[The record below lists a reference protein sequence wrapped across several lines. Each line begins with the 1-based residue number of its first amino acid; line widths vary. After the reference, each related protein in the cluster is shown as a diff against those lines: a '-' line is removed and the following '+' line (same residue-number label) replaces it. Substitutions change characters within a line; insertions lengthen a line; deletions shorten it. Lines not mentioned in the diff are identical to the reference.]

1 MSERKTVLTKRK
13 IGLALGGG
21 GSRGFAHLGVAKA
34 LRELKVPIYC
44 VAGTSIGSI
53 VGGVI
58 ASDMLQRA
66 LNWACDPDW
75 FKLPMLFLKFH
86 LPWRSIVGSERIEM
100 FFKDMICAKTFDE
113 LIMPFAAVATDL
125 YNGRTVVM
133 TEGDVQ
139 TAIRASMAIPGVFD
153 PVLRNGRVLVD
164 GGLTNPVPVD
174 VCRLMGAEKVIAV
187 NINATSLDRVPPVFS
202 KLNMLTIIDQT
213 FTVVCERVARETF
226 ERVRP
231 ECILN
236 PPVGD
241 VMMLDFRNAR
251 RLIDVGY
258 ACVMAHQEEINRLVY
273 SSLELT
279 A

>member
-1 MSERKTVLTKRK
+1 MRERKIAPTKRK

-34 LRELKVPIYC
+34 LRELNVPIYC

-53 VGGVI
+53 IGGVI

-187 NINATSLDRVPPVFS
+187 NINATSLDRVPPEFS

-226 ERVRP
+226 EKVRP

-241 VMMLDFRNAR
+241 VMMLDFRNAK

-258 ACVMAHQEEINRLVY
+258 ACVMEHQEEINQLVH
-273 SSLELT
+273 SPLELT

>member
-1 MSERKTVLTKRK
+1 MSERKTVRTKRK

-34 LRELKVPIYC
+34 LRELNVPIYC

-187 NINATSLDRVPPVFS
+187 NINATSLGREPPAFS

-258 ACVMAHQEEINRLVY
+258 SCVMEHQEEIDRLVY

>member
-1 MSERKTVLTKRK
+1 MKEINSSSACK

-34 LRELKVPIYC
+34 LRELHIPIYC

-66 LNWACDPDW
+66 VNWARDPDW
-75 FKLPMLFLKFH
+75 FKLPFLFLKWH
-86 LPWRSIVGSERIEM
+86 LPRRSVLASERIEA
-100 FFKDMICAKTFDE
+100 FFRDMICARTFDQ
-113 LIMPFAAVATDL
+113 LVIPFAAVATDL
-125 YNGRTVVM
+125 YSGETVVM
-133 TEGDVQ
+133 RDGDVQ

-153 PVLRNGRVLVD
+153 PVVRGGRILVD

-174 VCRLMGAEKVIAV
+174 VCRSMGAEKVIAV
-187 NINATSLDRVPPVFS
+187 NINAASIGNAPPPFS

-213 FTVVCERVARETF
+213 FTVVCDHVAKDMF
-226 ERVRP
+226 LKVRP
-231 ECILN
+231 ECVLS
-236 PPVGD
+236 PPVGN
-241 VMMLDFRNAR
+241 VMMLDFRGAGK
-251 RLIDVGY
+251 LIDIGY
-258 ACVMAHQEEINRLVY
+258 ACAMEHKDELLKLLNGP
-273 SSLELT
+273 LELS

>member
-1 MSERKTVLTKRK
+1 MSERKTVRTKRK

-34 LRELKVPIYC
+34 LRELNVPIYC

-187 NINATSLDRVPPVFS
+187 NINATSLGREPPAFS

-213 FTVVCERVARETF
+213 FTVVCERGARETF

-258 ACVMAHQEEINRLVY
+258 SCVMEHQEEIDRLVY

>member
-1 MSERKTVLTKRK
+1 MSERKTVRTKRK

-34 LRELKVPIYC
+34 LRELNVPIYC

-187 NINATSLDRVPPVFS
+187 NINATSLDREPPAFS

-258 ACVMAHQEEINRLVY
+258 SCVMEHQEEIDRLVY